1 MTSAKAKSS
10 GAAILIC
17 ALASIAMPAS
27 AQSGEEVIKSRINF
41 MKDEMERHW
50 EPLAAFAAK
59 GIGSLA
65 DVDKNATALAALAKK
80 IPQHFPKDTG
90 RGKYPDK
97 ITRALPE
104 IWQDWTRFQDDVQL
118 LADNSEKLAR
128 LAREGNKDEVV
139 QMIGTSGSY
148 AKTRLGCAE
157 CHSDFRGPRVK

>member
-1 MTSAKAKSS
+1 MTSATAKSS

-41 MKDEMERHW
+41 MKDEMEGHW
-50 EPLAAFAAK
+50 KPLAAFAAK
-59 GIGSLA
+59 GVGSLA
-65 DVDKNATALAALAKK
+65 DVEKNATALAALAKK

-90 RGKYPDK
+90 RGKYSDK
-97 ITRALPE
+97 MTRALPE

-128 LAREGNKDEVV
+128 LAREGKKDEVV

-148 AKTRLGCAE
+148 AKTQLGCAE